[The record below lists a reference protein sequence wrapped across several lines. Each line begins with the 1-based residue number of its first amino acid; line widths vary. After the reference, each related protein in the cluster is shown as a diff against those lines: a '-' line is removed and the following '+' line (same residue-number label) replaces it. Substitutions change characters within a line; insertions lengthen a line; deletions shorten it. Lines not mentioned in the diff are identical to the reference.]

1 MAVVSKS
8 MCLITPSL
16 PTTNVVRRANSYLS
30 FAIGYAF
37 TMPYCFK
44 TVRFMSLS
52 KGNVTP
58 ICFANAAL
66 AGGLSM
72 LTPKITELL
81 AVILAKSD

>member
-8 MCLITPSL
+8 MCLITPSF
-16 PTTNVVRRANSYLS
+16 PITNVVRRANSTLS
-30 FAIGYAF
+30 VPIGKGC
-37 TMPYCFK
+37 TIPYCFR
-44 TVRFMSLS
+44 TVRFMSLN

-66 AGGLSM
+66 AGGLSI
-72 LTPKITELL
+72 LTPKITESL